1 MRFNLVSFIVM
12 LSIHSPLV
20 CARVVDINLSLYGK
34 GTMLAN
40 SPREKQSAEYWHQ
53 LSNKIIASEARLGTQ
68 VMWQY
73 AGLSE
78 ALAAIAANKRND
90 IKAYEYWSNSTR
102 YLLTGGTEWPQMQKS
117 LHRRYEQINTQLS
130 SQLIAADIGIS
141 LDNQWQQELTIL
153 QVWDSKLGVFTFKG
167 PKLGLKSKGSS
178 PPLVSTPNT
187 IPAKGYHSTRSI
199 NTSGNSDKKK
209 LIGLNSGFSRG
220 KSFIPTVMTE
230 EIKEGNTISE
240 TLITNEILPQ
250 DQPEQNAPPTTIT
263 TTKKIEEIEEIK
275 QSQVIIITL
284 DEEFDYRLV
293 EQDKNQLKKQAEEME
308 ILQKVE
314 VREYPPIHKANIGN
328 VDGNKVKALQRRT
341 FIPIPIED
349 KNE

>member
-1 MRFNLVSFIVM
+1 MRFKLVSFIVM

-20 CARVVDINLSLYGK
+20 YARVVDINLSLYGK

-40 SPREKQSAEYWHQ
+40 SSREKQSAEYWHQ
-53 LSNKIIASEARLGTQ
+53 LSNKIIASEAKLGTQ
-68 VMWQY
+68 AMWQY

-117 LHRRYEQINTQLS
+117 LHQRYEQINTQLS
-130 SQLIAADIGIS
+130 SQLIASNIGIS

-167 PKLGLKSKGSS
+167 PKLGLKSKGNSAS
-178 PPLVSTPNT
+178 TISVSNT

-199 NTSGNSDKKK
+199 HTSGNSDKKK
-209 LIGLNSGFSRG
+209 LTGLSSDFSRG
-220 KSFIPTVMTE
+220 KSFTPTVTTE
-230 EIKEGNTISE
+230 EVKEGSVISE
-240 TLITNEILPQ
+240 ALLENEIMPQ
-250 DQPEQNAPPTTIT
+250 VQPEQKPLLTP
-263 TTKKIEEIEEIK
+263 KKIEKTTEIK
-275 QSQVIIITL
+275 QSQVVIITP

-293 EQDKNQLKKQAEEME
+293 EQDKNQLEKKVEEMAKSQTIEE
-308 ILQKVE
+308 I
-314 VREYPPIHKANIGN
+314 EYNPIHKANMGN

-349 KNE
+349 E

>member
-1 MRFNLVSFIVM
+1 MMKFKMVSFLVM
-12 LSIHSPLV
+12 LSIHTPLV
-20 CARVVDINLSLYGK
+20 CARVVDIDLSLYGK

-187 IPAKGYHSTRSI
+187 IPAKGYHSTRSM
-199 NTSGNSDKKK
+199 NSSGNSDKKK
-209 LIGLNSGFSRG
+209 LTGLNGGFSRG
-220 KSFIPTVMTE
+220 KSFTPTVTTE
-230 EIKEGNTISE
+230 EIKEGNTMSE
-240 TLITNEILPQ
+240 TLITNAIIPQ
-250 DQPEQNAPPTTIT
+250 DQPEQNATP
-263 TTKKIEEIEEIK
+263 TTKKIEEIK
-275 QSQVIIITL
+275 QSQVIIITP

-293 EQDKNQLKKQAEEME
+293 EQNKNQLKMQAEEVE
-308 ILQKVE
+308 IPQKVE
-314 VREYPPIHKANIGN
+314 AIEYNPIHKANIGTEN
-328 VDGNKVKALQRRT
+328 KNKVEVLQRRT
-341 FIPIPIED
+341 FTPVITDES
-349 KNE
+349 NSN